1 MMSVDATRYA
11 LTPSPRTKRRKLVNR
26 LMEALAT
33 LAALA
38 AVAVLAV
45 VIISVAR
52 RGASALSWDFF
63 TKTAATF
70 GESGGG
76 VANAL
81 VGSLVLVAV
90 ATAMAVPVGV
100 LIAIYVTEFAPP
112 RLSDAVRL
120 VLDVLNG
127 LPSIVVGIF
136 VFGLLVIG
144 HGQSAFAGSF
154 ALAIIMLPLVAR
166 ATQEVLALVPS
177 TLREGAL
184 ALGAS
189 RWRTVLGVILPTTLG
204 GILTGTVLAV
214 ARAAGETAPLLFT
227 SSIAANAVDWNP
239 HHALLS
245 IPVDIFALSE
255 SPDPADHARAWALAL
270 VLITFVL
277 ITSLTARALL
287 LRSRRKLER

>member
-1 MMSVDATRYA
+1 MASDAARFDLRPSGRTR
-11 LTPSPRTKRRKLVNR
+11 RRKLVNL

-33 LAALA
+33 IASLA
-38 AVAVLAV
+38 AVAVLAI
-45 VIISVAR
+45 VIISVVR
-52 RGASALSWDFF
+52 RGASALDWNFF

-70 GESGGG
+70 GETGGG

-81 VGSLVLVAV
+81 VGSLVIVAV
-90 ATAMAVPVGV
+90 ATVMALPVGI
-100 LIAIYVTEFAPP
+100 LIALYVSEFARP
-112 RLSDAVRL
+112 RIADIARL
-120 VLDVLNG
+120 VLDILNG
-127 LPSIVVGIF
+127 LPSIIIGIF
-136 VFGLLVIG
+136 VYGLLVLG
-144 HGQSAFAGSF
+144 SGQAAWKGSF
-154 ALAIIMLPLVAR
+154 ALAIIMLPLVSR
-166 ATQEVLALVPS
+166 ATQEVLALVPE

-189 RWRTVLGVILPTTLG
+189 RWRTVLGVVLPTSFG
-204 GILTGTVLAV
+204 GILTGTVLAI

-227 SSIAANAVDWNP
+227 TAIAANVVSWNP
-239 HHALLS
+239 NEPLLT
-245 IPVDIFALSE
+245 IPLAIFQLSE

>member
-1 MMSVDATRYA
+1 MSSDATR
-11 LTPSPRTKRRKLVNR
+11 LTLAPSRRTRRRKLVN
-26 LMEALAT
+26 LGMQGVAT

-38 AVAVLAV
+38 AVAVLALV
-45 VIISVAR
+45 VVSVAQ
-52 RGASALSWDFF
+52 RGARALNLDFF

-70 GESGGG
+70 GQSGGG

-81 VGSLVLVAV
+81 VGSLVIVAV
-90 ATAMAVPVGV
+90 ATAIALPIGV
-100 LIAIYVTEFAPP
+100 LIALYVSEFARP
-112 RLSDAVRL
+112 RVADLARL

-127 LPSIVVGIF
+127 LPSIIIGVF
-136 VFGLLVIG
+136 VYGLLVIG
-144 HGQSAFAGSF
+144 SGQAAWKGSF

-166 ATQEVLALVPS
+166 ATQEVLSLVPS

-189 RWRTVLGVILPTTLG
+189 RWRTVLGVVLPTSVG

-227 SSIAANAVDWNP
+227 TSIVANVVAWDP
-239 HHALLS
+239 RQPMLS
-245 IPVDIFALSE
+245 IPLAIFQLSE

-270 VLITFVL
+270 VLLAFILVA
-277 ITSLTARALL
+277 SLTARTLL
-287 LRSRRKLER
+287 ARQRKKLEG

>member
-1 MMSVDATRYA
+1 MASDAARFTLAPSRRTR
-11 LTPSPRTKRRKLVNR
+11 RRKLVNFA
-26 LMEALAT
+26 MQGLAT
-33 LAALA
+33 LAALS
-38 AVAVLAV
+38 AVAVLAL
-45 VIISVAR
+45 VIISVAQ
-52 RGASALSWDFF
+52 RGAKALNWDFF

-81 VGSLVLVAV
+81 VGSIVLVAL
-90 ATAMAVPVGV
+90 ATAIALPIGV
-100 LIAIYVTEFAPP
+100 LIALYVSEFAQP
-112 RLSDAVRL
+112 RVADLARL

-127 LPSIVVGIF
+127 LPSIIIGVF
-136 VFGLLVIG
+136 VYGLLVVG
-144 HGQSAFAGSF
+144 SGQAGWKGSF

-166 ATQEVLALVPS
+166 ATQEVLALVPP

-189 RWRTVLGVILPTTLG
+189 RWRTVLGVVLPTSVG

-227 SSIAANAVDWNP
+227 TSIVANTVTWDP
-239 HHALLS
+239 REPMLTIPLS
-245 IPVDIFALSE
+245 IFQLSE

-270 VLITFVL
+270 VLLSFILVA
-277 ITSLTARALL
+277 SLTARTLL
-287 LRSRRKLER
+287 ARSRRKLER

>member
-1 MMSVDATRYA
+1 MAVDAGRYA
-11 LTPSPRTKRRKLVNR
+11 LTLSPRTRRRKLVNL
-26 LMEALAT
+26 LMQALAT

-38 AVAVLAV
+38 AVAVLALV
-45 VIISVAR
+45 VISVAQ

-63 TKTAATF
+63 TKNAATF
-70 GESGGG
+70 GEGGGG

-81 VGSLVLVAV
+81 VGSLVIVAL
-90 ATAMAVPVGV
+90 ATAIAVPVGI
-100 LIAIYVTEFAPP
+100 LIALYVSEFAPP
-112 RLSDAVRL
+112 RIADLARL

-127 LPSIVVGIF
+127 LPSIIIGIF

-144 HGQSAFAGSF
+144 SGQAAWKGSF

-189 RWRTVLGVILPTTLG
+189 RWRTVLGVVLPTSLG

-227 SSIAANAVDWNP
+227 TSIAANAVTWDP
-239 HHALLS
+239 RQPVLS

-255 SPDPADHARAWALAL
+255 SPDPADHARAWALG
-270 VLITFVL
+270 FVL
-277 ITSLTARALL
+277 ISFVLVISLTARLL
-287 LRSRRKLER
+287 LARYRKRLEG

>member
-1 MMSVDATRYA
+1 MAVDAARYS
-11 LTPSPRTKRRKLVNR
+11 LTLSRRTKRRKLVNL
-26 LMEALAT
+26 LMQALAT
-33 LAALA
+33 VAALG
-38 AVAVLAV
+38 AVAVLAI

-52 RGASALSWDFF
+52 RGASALSWAFF

-70 GESGGG
+70 GLSGGG

-81 VGSLVLVAV
+81 VGSLVIVAL
-90 ATAMAVPVGV
+90 ATAMALPVGI
-100 LIAIYVTEFAPP
+100 LIALYVSEFAPP
-112 RLSDAVRL
+112 RVADLARL

-127 LPSIVVGIF
+127 LPSIILGIF
-136 VFGLLVIG
+136 VFGLLVVG
-144 HGQSAFAGSF
+144 SGQAGWKGSF
-154 ALAIIMLPLVAR
+154 ALSIIMLPLIAR

-189 RWRTVLGVILPTTLG
+189 RWRTVLGVVLPTSVG

-227 SSIAANAVDWNP
+227 SSIAANAVTWDP
-239 HHALLS
+239 RQPLLT

-270 VLITFVL
+270 VLISFVL
-277 ITSLTARALL
+277 VTSLTARALL
-287 LRSRRKLER
+287 ARSRAKLER